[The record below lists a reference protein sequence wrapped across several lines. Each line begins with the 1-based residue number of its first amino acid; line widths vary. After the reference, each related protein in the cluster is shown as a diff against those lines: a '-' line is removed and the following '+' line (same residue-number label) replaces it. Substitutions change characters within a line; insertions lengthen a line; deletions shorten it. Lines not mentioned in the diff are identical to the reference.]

1 MPNSTTNHGII
12 DYSKHVWLTEG
23 HSDLKFGD
31 ASHYD
36 DFIDMLID
44 NELWIIDSNQYTIV
58 PKKQDV
64 VYYID
69 NHLNVY
75 KEIHNFDVY
84 PFAKPKDTHI
94 VCPVLEY
101 EGMPEPLT
109 NSMID
114 TIKTSIT
121 RESVVNLYCNE
132 LKKNMELSAKM
143 NQLKVEQSLR
153 IQELLDEYSIK
164 RNENKS
170 CKLC

>member
-1 MPNSTTNHGII
+1 MSNSTSDYGII

-31 ASHYD
+31 TSHHN

-44 NELWIIDSNQYTIV
+44 NKQWIIDFNQYTIE
-58 PKKQDV
+58 PKKQEV

-84 PFAKPKDTHI
+84 PFSKPKDRHI
-94 VCPVLEY
+94 VCPVLEH
-101 EGMPEPLT
+101 EGMSEPLT
-109 NSMID
+109 DSMID
-114 TIKTSIT
+114 IIKTSTT
-121 RESVVNLYCNE
+121 RASIIHLYSNQ
-132 LKKNMELSAKM
+132 LKKTMELNAKM

-153 IQELLDEYSIK
+153 IHELLEDYASK
-164 RNENKS
+164 PVADKS

>member
-1 MPNSTTNHGII
+1 MSNITPNYGII
-12 DYSKHVWLTEG
+12 DYSNHIWLTEG

-31 ASHYD
+31 ASHHD
-36 DFIDMLID
+36 DFVDMLVD
-44 NELWIIDSNQYTIV
+44 NELWIIDYNQYTVV
-58 PKKQDV
+58 PKKQEV

-84 PFAKPKDTHI
+84 PFSKPKDTHI
-94 VCPVLEY
+94 VCPVLEH
-101 EGMPEPLT
+101 EGISDPLT
-109 NSMID
+109 NDMID

-121 RESVVNLYCNE
+121 RASIIHLYSSQ
-132 LKKNMELSAKM
+132 LKKTMELNVKM

-153 IQELLDEYSIK
+153 INELLEEYATKPI
-164 RNENKS
+164 ENKS

>member
-1 MPNSTTNHGII
+1 MSSNTLNYGII

-23 HSDLKFGD
+23 HSDLKISD

-36 DFIDMLID
+36 DFIDMLAD
-44 NELWIIDSNQYTIV
+44 AERWIIDSNQYTIV

-84 PFAKPKDTHI
+84 PFSKPKDTHI

-109 NSMID
+109 DSMID
-114 TIKTSIT
+114 TIKTSNT
-121 RESVVNLYCNE
+121 RESIIHLYCNQH
-132 LKKNMELSAKM
+132 KKTMELNAKM
-143 NQLKVEQSLR
+143 NHLKVEQSLR
-153 IQELLDEYSIK
+153 IHELIEEYATKPI
-164 RNENKS
+164 EDKS